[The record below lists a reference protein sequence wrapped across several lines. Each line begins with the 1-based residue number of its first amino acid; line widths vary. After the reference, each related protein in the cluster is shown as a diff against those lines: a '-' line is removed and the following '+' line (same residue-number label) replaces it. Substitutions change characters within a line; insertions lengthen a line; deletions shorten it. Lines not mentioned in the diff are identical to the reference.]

1 MKTLNI
7 KDYEAGLNA
16 AAKQHGAKGVE
27 FAKSLML
34 QGVMLVDEAG
44 NPIDPESVDITLTPA
59 AGGEK
64 AEDMG
69 MPEEEEDEEDMDEKT
84 IAKSVRKHLGATR
97 SEGISVP
104 RGIVQAVQPRRL
116 YKGLKHFKSAE
127 TAFRFG
133 QFLLGAAGRQKSAQW
148 CLQNNVFTKAH
159 LESVNA
165 QGGYLVP
172 EEFETEIITL
182 REQYGVFRANARVV
196 PMARDTKWMPR
207 RTGGLTAY
215 WVGETT
221 AGQETTGSFDRVQLV
236 ARKLMVLTTIST
248 ELDED
253 AITNMGDDAAQE
265 IAYEFA
271 KREDEAGFNGD
282 GTSSYGGIVGLA
294 NTVGAAG
301 VADSGLGTN
310 DINTATMAMV
320 AKMFAKL
327 PNWAM
332 NGNVKLYCHKSVYH
346 ELFERLAMTSGGVT
360 AAEVASGYTPRFF
373 GYPVVI
379 SQALPTTATTSDG
392 TVLCYFGDLS
402 TGCYFGDRREVT
414 IKTSDSALN
423 AFEQD
428 EVAIK
433 GTQRVDIVCA
443 NVGSASEAGAVIKF
457 TR

>member
-1 MKTLNI
+1 MKTITI
-7 KDYEAGLNA
+7 KDYAAGLQA
-16 AAKQHGAKGVE
+16 AAKQQGAKGVE

-34 QGVMLVDEAG
+34 NGVMLVDEAG
-44 NPIDPESVDITLTPA
+44 NPVDPESVDITLTPA
-59 AGGEK
+59 VGEK
-64 AEDMG
+64 AQDMVEA
-69 MPEEEEDEEDMDEKT
+69 EEEEDEEETEKA
-84 IAKSVRKHLGATR
+84 IAKSVRKHLAAER
-97 SEGISVP
+97 SQGISVP
-104 RGIVQAVQPRRL
+104 RGIVQAGDSPRRV
-116 YKGLKHFKSAE
+116 YKSVRHFKSSE

-133 QFLLGAAGRQKSAQW
+133 QFLLGASGNRKSAQW
-148 CLQNNVFTKAH
+148 CLQNGVFTKAH
-159 LESVNA
+159 VESVNS

-172 EEFETEIITL
+172 EEFEQEIITL

-196 PMARDTKWMPR
+196 PMSRDTKWMPR

-215 WVGETT
+215 WVGETA
-221 AGQETTGSFDRVQLV
+221 AGQESTQSFDRVQLV
-236 ARKLMVLTTIST
+236 ARKLMVLTTVST

-294 NTVGAAG
+294 NTVGTAG
-301 VADSGLGTN
+301 VADSGLGTS
-310 DINTATMAMV
+310 DIANLTMAMV

-327 PNWAM
+327 PNWAQG
-332 NGNVKLYCHKSVYH
+332 GNVKLYCHKSVYH
-346 ELFERLAMTSGGVT
+346 EAFERLAMSAGGVT
-360 AAEVASGYTPRFF
+360 AAEIASGYSPRFF

-379 SQALPTTATTSDG
+379 SQALPTTATTTDG
-392 TVLCYFGDLS
+392 TVLAYFGDLS
-402 TGCYFGDRREVT
+402 QGCYFGDRREIT

-428 EVAIK
+428 EVALK